1 VFSENGVHAFAA
13 GEQIHLQSAEGKLG
27 PENFAFFEAE
37 LAKNMDKFKDEA
49 AMLLDKAAP
58 GLKLEGRGL
67 FLQKRQCTMN
77 ITPIGR
83 TPTMTKEER
92 GLYDKEDRGVSF
104 RKRFVDELSK
114 SCGAGTACN
123 LQFAISGQVG
133 IDCGPVGWDK
143 VSRR

>member
-1 VFSENGVHAFAA
+1 
-13 GEQIHLQSAEGKLG
+13 
-27 PENFAFFEAE
+27 
-37 LAKNMDKFKDEA
+37 
-49 AMLLDKAAP
+49 MLLDKAAP

-143 VSRR
+143 VSRH